1 MDAARLLPLVVAVPL
16 FGAAVLVAAGRRL
29 PRLASDVL
37 GCAFAAVTAVL
48 TLILAG
54 HSTDRPAEWVGGW
67 RPVDGKGV
75 GIVLVGDPLGT
86 GLAALV
92 SLLVVAVLVY
102 SWRHF
107 GEPPRGHT
115 GSFTR

>member
-37 GCAFAAVTAVL
+37 GSAFAATTAVL
-48 TLILAG
+48 ALILAG
-54 HSTDRPAEWVGGW
+54 HSTGHPVEWVGGW
-67 RPVDGKGV
+67 HPVHGEGV

-102 SWRHF
+102 SWRYF
-107 GEPPRGHT
+107 EEPPVRHT
-115 GSFTR
+115 GSFP